1 MYVAMRYTHSPCC
14 RRLWLRLKAPNRGG
28 MEENQRDVQLCCR
41 SSNSAAAAPRHH
53 HAQPRREGRST
64 GNSQVTECTVSDR
77 ETASY
82 VVGHVYAATWLS
94 NHNSMLR
101 SLCTEFTG
109 ERRLWV
115 TGQRHGTGMCAA
127 FSPLVSALGVASSS
141 QVAEGRYIGWPQHC
155 LSYQ

>member
-1 MYVAMRYTHSPCC
+1 M
-14 RRLWLRLKAPNRGG
+14 
-28 MEENQRDVQLCCR
+28 
-41 SSNSAAAAPRHH
+41 
-53 HAQPRREGRST
+53 
-64 GNSQVTECTVSDR
+64 SDR

-82 VVGHVYAATWLS
+82 VVGHVHAATWLS

-101 SLCTEFTG
+101 SLCTESTG

-141 QVAEGRYIGWPQHC
+141 QFADESLHWMAPALPVLSIAHSGQRGFAASHHRLCTVVASQVAEPRSTGSGQVAKFLWVVGNRQSC
-155 LSYQ
+155 SYAAESDSERERER

>member
-1 MYVAMRYTHSPCC
+1 M
-14 RRLWLRLKAPNRGG
+14 
-28 MEENQRDVQLCCR
+28 
-41 SSNSAAAAPRHH
+41 
-53 HAQPRREGRST
+53 
-64 GNSQVTECTVSDR
+64 SDR

-82 VVGHVYAATWLS
+82 VVGHVHAATWLS

-101 SLCTEFTG
+101 SLCTESTG